1 MKKDVDRSLK
11 MGKVCEDAVSH
22 INGQQKVT
30 SAKKE
35 FINQVERR
43 IHSVNNSLF
52 PQSSPSLPNGSMN
65 KMTGTGFS
73 RS

>member
-30 SAKKE
+30 SAKEE
-35 FINQVERR
+35 FINQVEGR
-43 IHSVNNSLF
+43 IHSVNN
-52 PQSSPSLPNGSMN
+52 
-65 KMTGTGFS
+65 
-73 RS
+73 